1 MRALSFHQQSNPAVE
16 LNRHWRAALPFQQS
30 NPALPF
36 QQSNPALPFQQSNP
50 ATKLNKHWRAG
61 MHTSCLSIRGM
72 LKFVNFSKEF
82 VTGKR
87 ISTHTIHPL
96 DAAASIGNLPSY

>member
-16 LNRHWRAALPFQQS
+16 LNRHWRA
-30 NPALPF
+30 ALPF

-87 ISTHTIHPL
+87 ILTHTIHPL
-96 DAAASIGNLPSY
+96 DAAASIGNLPSYKGTT

>member
-16 LNRHWRAALPFQQS
+16 LNRHWRA
-30 NPALPF
+30 
-36 QQSNPALPFQQSNP
+36 ALPFQQSNP